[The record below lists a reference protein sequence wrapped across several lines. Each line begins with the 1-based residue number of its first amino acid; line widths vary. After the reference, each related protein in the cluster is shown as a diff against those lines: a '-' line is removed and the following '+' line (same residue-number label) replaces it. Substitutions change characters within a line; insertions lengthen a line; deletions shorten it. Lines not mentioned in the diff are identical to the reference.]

1 MFLQHQT
8 PLLNL
13 KGIGV
18 HVQMFQLPSTYKIPR
33 PSETLTEH
41 LPYQELRSKLLT
53 FNVHL
58 M

>member
-41 LPYQELRSKLLT
+41 LPLPRTEVKAID
-53 FNVHL
+53 F
-58 M
+58 